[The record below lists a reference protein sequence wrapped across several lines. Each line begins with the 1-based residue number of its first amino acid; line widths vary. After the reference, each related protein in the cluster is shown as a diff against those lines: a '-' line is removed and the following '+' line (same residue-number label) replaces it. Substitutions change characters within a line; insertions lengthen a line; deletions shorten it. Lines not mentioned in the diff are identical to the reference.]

1 MYLIKVF
8 PKSIVVASSM
18 KIVRIGLFVA
28 FITMIFV
35 LVFALIFSSNIAKPI
50 QKLANDMEQVEK
62 ENFQTAKSLS
72 NRTDEVG
79 KLEKSY
85 SYMINRI
92 KQLID
97 QEYKSEIEKKDAQ
110 LIALQTKVNP
120 HFLYNTLQLIGDRA
134 FANKGEQVYE
144 IIQALSR
151 MFRYV
156 VKQQKKLVSLSE
168 EVNYLQHYLA
178 IQKKRFVDKLT
189 VELYVDEEAE
199 NARLPVLTLQ
209 PIVENAFVHGFASS
223 IDHWVLDIS
232 IQVVFDEVEIMI
244 TDNGKGLNEEELQGL
259 KKRLQSNQS
268 PLEDQDSIGVT
279 NVDSRIKLLF
289 GKEYG
294 VEIDSSE
301 DIGTSIT
308 IRIPK

>member
-1 MYLIKVF
+1 
-8 PKSIVVASSM
+8 M

>member
-1 MYLIKVF
+1 
-8 PKSIVVASSM
+8 
-18 KIVRIGLFVA
+18 
-28 FITMIFV
+28 MIFAF
-35 LVFALIFSSNIAKPI
+35 VFTLIFSSTITKPI
-50 QKLANDMEQVEK
+50 RKLANEMEQVEK
-62 ENFQTAKSLS
+62 ENFQTTTRLS

-79 KLEKSY
+79 RLERSY

-110 LIALQTKVNP
+110 LIALQSKVNP

-156 VKQQKKLVSLSE
+156 VKQQKTLVTISE

-178 IQKKRFVDKLT
+178 IQKRRFVGKLT
-189 VELYVDEEAE
+189 VEVYVDEEAE
-199 NARLPVLTLQ
+199 EAELPVLTLQ

-223 IDHWVLDIS
+223 VDHWVLDIS
-232 IQVVFDEVEIMI
+232 VQVVFDEVEIMI
-244 TDNGKGLNEEELQGL
+244 TDNGKGLNEEKLQQV
-259 KKRLQSNQS
+259 KERLRNSNQR
-268 PLEDQDSIGVT
+268 PLDQQDSIGVT

-289 GKEYG
+289 GQEFG
-294 VEIDSSE
+294 VEIESSE